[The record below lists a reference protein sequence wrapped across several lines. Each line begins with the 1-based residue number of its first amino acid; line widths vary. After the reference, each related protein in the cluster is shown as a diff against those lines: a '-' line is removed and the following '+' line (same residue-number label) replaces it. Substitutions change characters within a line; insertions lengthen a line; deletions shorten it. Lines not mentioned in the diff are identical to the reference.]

1 MRGEILIVM
10 YIITFWLIVYCI
22 ANTLSIVLIGDR
34 SLISGNLLNPENI
47 FRLILNWKFIL
58 AMTFAAVCR
67 ISFIMLNNAL
77 LKIPKLANSST
88 TIATFA
94 TLLSLGFVVVANY
107 IFLNERLNLQ
117 QVIGAVIVIIG
128 VTIMMNN

>member
-1 MRGEILIVM
+1 M
-10 YIITFWLIVYCI
+10 YIITFWLLVYCI
-22 ANTLSIVLIGDR
+22 ANCLSIVLIGDR

-47 FRLILNWKFIL
+47 VRLIFNWKFIL
-58 AMTFAAVCR
+58 AMAFAVVCR

-94 TLLSLGFVVVANY
+94 TLLSLGFVMVANY
-107 IFLNERLNLQ
+107 IFLNEKLNLH

-128 VTIMMNN
+128 VTIMMK